1 MAPPRALDFA
11 QDLKGQILVPIL
23 FWSLIQNSTKNYAV
37 MKSPPSWWE
46 IMNIIIKD
54 KTH

>member
-1 MAPPRALDFA
+1 MAPPRALGFA
-11 QDLKGQILVPIL
+11 QDLKGQILVLIL
-23 FWSLIQNSTKNYAV
+23 LGSLIQNSTKNYTV

-46 IMNIIIKD
+46 IMTIISKD